1 MLAVTAAL
9 GGFFRAVSLAQPVA
23 GVKDFTKPAIVILG
37 YALNPD
43 GTMQAILRRRVLAG
57 LVGTQSFPESPII
70 VTGGNPQNGRTEAG
84 QMRNMLTLL
93 GFPEKRIIVEDKA
106 TNTVQNAQFS
116 VRLAKRAATTGIILV
131 TSTTISP
138 FATVS

>member
-1 MLAVTAAL
+1 M
-9 GGFFRAVSLAQPVA
+9 SPAQPVA

-93 GFPEKRIIVEDKA
+93 GFPENRIIVEDKA
-106 TNTVQNAQFS
+106 TNTVRS
-116 VRLAKRAATTGIILV
+116 SRCRWPSEPLPRASSL
-131 TSTTISP
+131 
-138 FATVS
+138 